1 MKLAGRVA
9 FITGGGSGLGRAIAA
24 AFAKEGARVAVND
37 LVEPAAKE
45 TVSALPGPGHLA
57 LAGDVSDAARVAAMF
72 AEVERAAGRL
82 DVLVNNAG
90 VDHVPGDGL
99 DQLGSG
105 GPQILKMGD
114 DGWSRMLAIHLNGAF
129 LGAREAVRRMLPAK
143 SGSIINMSSIAGL
156 GGLGT
161 LHYSTAKAGLLG
173 FTRSMARDLGRYN
186 IRVNAICPGA
196 IDTPMSRRIPEPMI
210 KGLLALT
217 PLGRV
222 GRPEDIAAA
231 ALYLA
236 SDDAAYVT
244 GQALSPNGGVHIA

>member
-1 MKLAGRVA
+1 MKLSGRVA
-9 FITGGGSGLGRAIAA
+9 FITGGGSGLGRAIAE

-45 TVSALPGPGHLA
+45 TVAALPGPGHLA

-129 LGAREAVRRMLPAK
+129 LCAREAVRRMLPAK

>member
-9 FITGGGSGLGRAIAA
+9 FVTGAGSGLGRAIAE
-24 AFAKEGARVAVND
+24 AFAREGARVAVND

-45 TVSALPGPGHLA
+45 TVAALPGTGHLA
-57 LAGDVSDAARVAAMF
+57 LAGDVTDASRVAAMF

-99 DQLGSG
+99 EQLGR
-105 GPQILKMGD
+105 GPQILNMGD
-114 DGWSRMLAIHLNGAF
+114 DGWGRMLAIHLNGAF
-129 LGAREAVRRMLPAK
+129 LCAREAVRRMLPAK
-143 SGSIINMSSIAGL
+143 SGVIINMSSIAGL

-173 FTRSMARDLGRYN
+173 FTRSLARDLGRHN

-196 IDTPMSRRIPEPMI
+196 IDTPMSRRIPEPMM

-222 GRPEDIAAA
+222 GRPEDIAAT

-236 SDDAAYVT
+236 SDDGAYVT
-244 GQALSPNGGVHIA
+244 GQAISPNGGVHIA

>member
-105 GPQILKMGD
+105 GPQIMKMGD

-129 LGAREAVRRMLPAK
+129 LCAREAVRRMLPAK

>member
-1 MKLAGRVA
+1 MKLDGRVA
-9 FITGGGSGLGRAIAA
+9 WVTGGGSGLGRAICAR
-24 AFAKEGARVAVND
+24 FASEGARVAVHD
-37 LVEPAAKE
+37 VRPEAAEE
-45 TVSALPGPGHLA
+45 TLKSLAGTGHLSV
-57 LAGDVSDAARVAAMF
+57 AGDVTDSARVAAI
-72 AEVERAAGRL
+72 AEEIAQSCGRI

-90 VDHVPGDGL
+90 VDRTPGDGM
-99 DQLGSG
+99 DQLYKSGSLT
-105 GPQILKMGD
+105 PHMSD
-114 DGWSRMLAIHLNGAF
+114 AGWTRMLEIHLNGAF
-129 LGAREAVRRMLPAK
+129 FCARAAVTRMLAQR
-143 SGSIINMSSIAGL
+143 SGSIVNMSSIAGL

>member
-9 FITGGGSGLGRAIAA
+9 FITGGGSGLGRAIAE

-45 TVSALPGPGHLA
+45 TVSALPGAGHLA

-129 LGAREAVRRMLPAK
+129 LCAREAVRRMLPAK

>member
-9 FITGGGSGLGRAIAA
+9 FVTGGGSGLGRAIAE

-45 TVSALPGPGHLA
+45 TVAALPGAGHLA
-57 LAGDVSDAARVAAMF
+57 LAGDVSDPARVAAMF

-99 DQLGSG
+99 ERLGSG
-105 GPQILKMGD
+105 VQILNMGD
-114 DGWSRMLAIHLNGAF
+114 DGWGRMLAIHLNGAF
-129 LGAREAVRRMLPAK
+129 YCTREAVRRMLPAK

-173 FTRSMARDLGRYN
+173 FTRSLARDLGRHN

-196 IDTPMSRRIPEPMI
+196 IDTPMSRRIPEPMM

-222 GRPEDIAAA
+222 GRPEDIAAL

-244 GQALSPNGGVHIA
+244 GQAISPNGGVHMA

>member
-1 MKLAGRVA
+1 MNTIQHVTLVTGASRGIGAATARLLAQQGHAVVVNYVHDA
-9 FITGGGSGLGRAIAA
+9 AAAEQLVDGIVKDGGRA
-24 AFAKEGARVAVND
+24 VAVQ
-37 LVEPAAKE
+37 A
-45 TVSALPGPGHLA
+45 
-57 LAGDVSDAARVAAMF
+57 DVS
-72 AEVERAAGRL
+72 VEADVLRL
-82 DVLVNNAG
+82 FGTIDEEFGALTGLVNNAG
-90 VDHVPGDGL
+90 VVDVAARVDSMSVARITRIFAVNV
-99 DQLGSG
+99 LGS
-105 GPQILKMGD
+105 
-114 DGWSRMLAIHLNGAF
+114 F
-129 LGAREAVRRMLPAK
+129 LCAREAVRRMLPAK

>member
-129 LGAREAVRRMLPAK
+129 LCAREAVRRMLPAK